1 MERSDERINILICN
15 NRNYSIWAIENRLEK
30 KKIKDAQGPVR
41 TTAKDPPFMLSES

>member
-1 MERSDERINILICN
+1 MG
-15 NRNYSIWAIENRLEK
+15 NRKQTGK